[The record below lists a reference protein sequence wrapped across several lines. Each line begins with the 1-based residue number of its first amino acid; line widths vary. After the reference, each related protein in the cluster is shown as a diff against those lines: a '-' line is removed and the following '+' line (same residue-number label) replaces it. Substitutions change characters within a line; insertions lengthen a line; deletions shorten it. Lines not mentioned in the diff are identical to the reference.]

1 MPSSSKQLGRQTK
14 KNSAE
19 TFWAS
24 KRHGSLWSCAFVRL
38 LSSCIIETSLPAV
51 LAPAMVVN
59 VMVVYALIVTQS
71 ADRSV
76 IYFATV
82 LANEIY
88 NTQAPAIG
96 FNVMVVYALIVTQ
109 SEDSFVVC
117 FATVLRNGIL
127 IYIAPAMFVKIIA
140 V

>member
-1 MPSSSKQLGRQTK
+1 
-14 KNSAE
+14 
-19 TFWAS
+19 
-24 KRHGSLWSCAFVRL
+24 
-38 LSSCIIETSLPAV
+38 
-51 LAPAMVVN
+51 MVVN
-59 VMVVYALIVTQS
+59 VMVVRAMVFTQS
-71 ADRSV
+71 EDRSI

-96 FNVMVVYALIVTQ
+96 FNEMVVQAMHVKQI
-109 SEDSFVVC
+109 EDSFVVY

-127 IYIAPAMFVKIIA
+127 IYIAPAMVVKIIA

>member
-1 MPSSSKQLGRQTK
+1 MSKQYGRQRK

-38 LSSCIIETSLPAV
+38 RSSCIKETSLPAV

-59 VMVVYALIVTQS
+59 VMVVRAMVFTQS
-71 ADRSV
+71 EDRSI

-88 NTQAPAIG
+88 HTQAPAIG
-96 FNVMVVYALIVTQ
+96 FNALVVNVMIITQ
-109 SEDSFVVC
+109 SEDTFVVY
-117 FATVLRNGIL
+117 FATVLTNE
-127 IYIAPAMFVKIIA
+127 V
-140 V
+140 

>member
-1 MPSSSKQLGRQTK
+1 MPSMSKQYGRQGK

-24 KRHGSLWSCAFVRL
+24 KRHGSLWSCAFVHL
-38 LSSCIIETSLPAV
+38 LSSCIKETSLPAV

-59 VMVVYALIVTQS
+59 VLVVRAMVFTQS
-71 ADRSV
+71 EDRSI

-96 FNVMVVYALIVTQ
+96 FNAIVVQAMHVTK
-109 SEDSFVVC
+109 SEDSFVVY
-117 FATVLRNGIL
+117 FATI
-127 IYIAPAMFVKIIA
+127 FVNE